1 MQEQKNKEK
10 GITLIALVVTI
21 IVLIILAGVSMNMLI
36 GDNGIITMAQQAK
49 GVTQEADRKER
60 MQLYQLEAK
69 MQEEST
75 LKDILVEKGLLKE
88 NQLQELEEEGITT
101 LEDNV
106 LVVQNYNGLKALSQ
120 NSNNGNSYA
129 NVTIYLLNDIDGE
142 ASFNSE
148 TGELLSGENF
158 TPIGNSTNFNGTLD
172 GLGYTIKNIYIKEES
187 SSADTGLIGIIGNK
201 GKVEN
206 LTIADSYIQGY
217 AEVGAIAGQNR
228 GTIINCENR
237 SMVVSDYLEAAGIA
251 GKCIHSGTIKN
262 SANYGTVYNKGRQTG
277 GIVAWARSVT
287 IKNCY
292 NIGTLTGTSLGGI
305 IGSYA
310 DNLSLSNCYWLES
323 CGADYG
329 IFSAQSDENAESKS
343 SDEMKLLVTTL
354 GEEWKEDE
362 GSINKGYP
370 ILQWQ

>member
-60 MQLYQLEAK
+60 MQLYQLEAQ

-228 GTIINCENR
+228 GSIINCENR

-251 GKCIHSGTIKN
+251 GKCIH
-262 SANYGTVYNKGRQTG
+262 
-277 GIVAWARSVT
+277 
-287 IKNCY
+287 
-292 NIGTLTGTSLGGI
+292 
-305 IGSYA
+305 
-310 DNLSLSNCYWLES
+310 
-323 CGADYG
+323 
-329 IFSAQSDENAESKS
+329 
-343 SDEMKLLVTTL
+343 
-354 GEEWKEDE
+354 
-362 GSINKGYP
+362 
-370 ILQWQ
+370 